1 MGEKFTKGRLRFG
14 VLAAFCA
21 GLLAI
26 GLARFA
32 YTPLLPALIGAHWFP
47 AGAVAY
53 LGAGN
58 LIGYLAGAML
68 ARHLVKQVSLSI
80 ILRLMMVLA
89 TLSFF
94 ACAQPLSF
102 WWFFGWR
109 FVSGLTGGVLMVLA
123 APSVLV
129 HVSHAQR
136 GRAGGFVFAGIGV
149 GIIAA
154 GTLVPRLL
162 HNGLGVTWTGLGGLA
177 VLLTIIAWFG
187 WLPDHPTPLAGPLRQ
202 RPSSAAT
209 PLFLLYICYGLV
221 AVGLVPH
228 MLFLVDFIA
237 RGLHEGVQAGSHY
250 WVLFGVGAVFGPVA
264 NGRLADRIGFRRAL
278 EVGYLIIGL
287 AVLLPVLSDAP
298 LALGVSSLIVGGY
311 TPGIA
316 LLVLGRI
323 HELQPHN
330 ISSQKTA
337 WSMATTTFALFQAG
351 AAYLLS
357 FLYAH
362 DCSYKILFS
371 FGAASLALAWLIDR
385 AAFFST
391 R

>member
-1 MGEKFTKGRLRFG
+1 MAGKITKGRIRFG
-14 VLAAFCA
+14 VLAAFCS

-53 LGAGN
+53 LGAAN

-68 ARHLVKQVSLSI
+68 ARHLVKQVSTSI

-94 ACAQPLSF
+94 ACGEPISF

-136 GRAGGFVFAGIGV
+136 GLAGGFIFAGIGT

-154 GTLVPRLL
+154 GALVPRLL
-162 HNGLGVTWTGLGGLA
+162 HNGLSAAWVGLGGLA
-177 VLLTIIAWFG
+177 LLLTIIAWFG
-187 WLPDHPTPLAGPLRQ
+187 WLPDHHAQLTSPPRQ
-202 RPSSAAT
+202 MPPSAAT
-209 PLFLLYICYGLV
+209 SLLLLYVCYGLV

-250 WVLFGVGAVFGPVA
+250 WVLFGVGAMFGPVA
-264 NGRLADRIGFRRAL
+264 NGHLADRIGFRRAL
-278 EVGYLIIGL
+278 EVGYFIIGL
-287 AVLLPVLSDAP
+287 SVLLPVLSDAP

-323 HELQPHN
+323 HELQPHDILN
-330 ISSQKTA
+330 QKTA
-337 WSMATTTFALFQAG
+337 WSMATTAFALFQAG
-351 AAYLLS
+351 AAYFVS
-357 FLYAH
+357 FLYARNCGY
-362 DCSYKILFS
+362 DVLFIL
-371 FGAASLALAWLIDR
+371 GTTSLALALLIDR
-385 AAFFST
+385 VTFRSI